1 MTQQAGNI
9 CRRCGRSSEELYQM
23 LDNGGRWAVV
33 CGTCTCGHTWTVIH
47 TAVPNLSALRAWL
60 RRGGQ
65 PPEGPLGP
73 MQGGPWQSWRVEG
86 FALEPVHSP
95 GR

>member
-1 MTQQAGNI
+1 
-9 CRRCGRSSEELYQM
+9 M

-33 CGTCTCGHTWTVIH
+33 TGECTCGHRWTVIH

-60 RRGGQ
+60 RCGCQ
-65 PPEGPLGP
+65 PPEGPPAP
-73 MQGGPWQSWRVEG
+73 MQGGPWHTWRVEG
-86 FALEPVHSP
+86 FSPEPVHSP